1 MVEQLAPAGRLVLLV
16 DDTLVRK
23 SGRKINGVG
32 IFRDVVGRALRTKLV
47 TALGLNVVVLSLRVQ
62 PPWRGEP
69 LALPV
74 GVRVHRKHGPTPT
87 DLAAEMMRREAEWLP
102 QREFW
107 LVADGA
113 NSRLLRLELPHTEVI
128 TRQRSNATL
137 YELRPPRVAH
147 QRGRPR
153 KKGER
158 LPLPGELAASCQCWQ
173 HRKVV
178 IRSRTLARE
187 LFPRRVLWYE
197 TCPEPVLMVVA
208 RDPDGVDDDLYLVT
222 SDIDS
227 DPAEVVTLYGD
238 RWAIEETFR
247 NLKQYLG
254 TEDPQCWV
262 GPGPERVVA
271 LAGWL
276 YSAAWGWFLEHWD
289 VGLAYWPERPWYPG
303 KQVPSFA
310 DALAALRRQLWTARV
325 FETTTPGEVNP
336 EILSDLLEVLALAA

>member
-1 MVEQLAPAGRLVLLV
+1 M
-16 DDTLVRK
+16 
-23 SGRKINGVG
+23 
-32 IFRDVVGRALRTKLV
+32 
-47 TALGLNVVVLSLRVQ
+47 
-62 PPWRGEP
+62 
-69 LALPV
+69 
-74 GVRVHRKHGPTPT
+74 
-87 DLAAEMMRREAEWLP
+87 
-102 QREFW
+102 
-107 LVADGA
+107 
-113 NSRLLRLELPHTEVI
+113 LRLELPRTKVI
-128 TRQRSNATL
+128 TRLRSNAAL

-153 KKGER
+153 KKGDR
-158 LPLPGELAASCQCWQ
+158 LPLPGELAASCPRSQPCQ
-173 HRKVV
+173 VI
-178 IRSRTLARE
+178 IRSRSLARE
-187 LFPRRVLWYE
+187 LFSRRVLWYE
-197 TCPEPVLMVVA
+197 TCPEPVFMVVA

-222 SDIDS
+222 SDVDANL
-227 DPAEVVTLYGD
+227 AEVVTLYGD

-276 YSAAWGWFLEHWD
+276 YSAAWGWFLTHWD
-289 VGLAYWPERPWYPG
+289 AGHTYWPQRPWYRS